1 MPVKQREVSCGGPLL
16 PSSRRRPRLPSAAST
31 PRAQAG
37 PQRSES
43 HPDSAGCFAVLSY
56 VTWATCEVLTNSW
69 TVISP
74 SGSTSGVL
82 RGDHCDLPFFVF
94 SPMTFIVIRLC
105 FVVPS
110 VCRQS
115 ARASQRCCGDAHTQP
130 EPGQGHSA
138 PLGGDP
144 RGSPSRAPHP
154 PMSGRVP
161 GSAVQAPRGRSL
173 PRRCR
178 PQPEAFEAAA
188 PRGPSR
194 GGPGLQLPASNSRQ
208 PPLAEAR
215 PRGSA
220 GDSDWGRGRA
230 GPGRAVPPW
239 RCRCLRHRG
248 RRASPR

>member
-1 MPVKQREVSCGGPLL
+1 M
-16 PSSRRRPRLPSAAST
+16 
-31 PRAQAG
+31 
-37 PQRSES
+37 
-43 HPDSAGCFAVLSY
+43 
-56 VTWATCEVLTNSW
+56 TCHFL
-69 TVISP
+69 
-74 SGSTSGVL
+74 
-82 RGDHCDLPFFVF
+82 FF

-115 ARASQRCCGDAHTQP
+115 ARASHSGAVAMPTHSLNRGRVTAPRSGGAPGLSQP
-130 EPGQGHSA
+130 GPT
-138 PLGGDP
+138 
-144 RGSPSRAPHP
+144 P

-173 PRRCR
+173 PRHCR

-230 GPGRAVPPW
+230 GPGRAVLPW
-239 RCRCLRHRG
+239 RCRCLRRRG